1 MSKKKILVVAIVFLL
16 LGVSLVR
23 LSGDSV
29 WSPKQDETIQI
40 SFIARGK
47 KTESWSTIEQ
57 GIEQAAN
64 DLNVEITPIYL
75 SSENDASEQISLL
88 NREVQNGADA
98 VLIAPANSEDLRAPI
113 EEAQK
118 QVPVVAIESTVAG
131 METLPYIGCDNVSL
145 GQALGE
151 EILASGGKGTKV
163 AILQNSLSC
172 SSVKERYQGVL
183 EVLQQYGM
191 ELSFW
196 EIPDDPTQAYETAKT
211 LLQRQDVNK
220 AVALDGA
227 TLEAV
232 ARAEKELSPPGV
244 TTVDIYGVGRT
255 NQVVSY
261 LEEKVITSIGVQN
274 EFNIGYLG
282 VKAAVDQI
290 QGNEAESATINF
302 AHCQFCGYVFSR
314 KSKAALPICPLS
326 GRRKGRY
333 RDTATCKKGTVC
345 AIGGG
350 MPCALRF
357 LRNQQPRTTDRNR
370 PDRRGNLPQRRYVYH
385 SPMR

>member
-118 QVPVVAIESTVAG
+118 HVPVVAIESTVAG

-172 SSVKERYQGVL
+172 SSVKERYRGVL

-220 AVALDGA
+220 AVA
-227 TLEAV
+227 
-232 ARAEKELSPPGV
+232 
-244 TTVDIYGVGRT
+244 
-255 NQVVSY
+255 
-261 LEEKVITSIGVQN
+261 
-274 EFNIGYLG
+274 
-282 VKAAVDQI
+282 
-290 QGNEAESATINF
+290 
-302 AHCQFCGYVFSR
+302 
-314 KSKAALPICPLS
+314 
-326 GRRKGRY
+326 
-333 RDTATCKKGTVC
+333 
-345 AIGGG
+345 
-350 MPCALRF
+350 
-357 LRNQQPRTTDRNR
+357 
-370 PDRRGNLPQRRYVYH
+370 
-385 SPMR
+385 

>member
-16 LGVSLVR
+16 LGISLVR

-118 QVPVVAIESTVAG
+118 HVPVVAIESTVAG

-163 AILQNSLSC
+163 AILQSSLSC

-191 ELSFW
+191 ELGFW

-282 VKAAVDQI
+282 VEAAVDQI

-302 AHCQFCGYVFSR
+302 AIVNSADMYS
-314 KSKAALPICPLS
+314 PE
-326 GRRKGRY
+326 
-333 RDTATCKKGTVC
+333 
-345 AIGGG
+345 
-350 MPCALRF
+350 
-357 LRNQQPRTTDRNR
+357 NQRLLFPFVR
-370 PDRRGNLPQRRYVYH
+370 
-385 SPMR
+385 

>member
-1 MSKKKILVVAIVFLL
+1 
-16 LGVSLVR
+16 
-23 LSGDSV
+23 
-29 WSPKQDETIQI
+29 
-40 SFIARGK
+40 
-47 KTESWSTIEQ
+47 
-57 GIEQAAN
+57 
-64 DLNVEITPIYL
+64 
-75 SSENDASEQISLL
+75 
-88 NREVQNGADA
+88 
-98 VLIAPANSEDLRAPI
+98 
-113 EEAQK
+113 
-118 QVPVVAIESTVAG
+118 
-131 METLPYIGCDNVSL
+131 
-145 GQALGE
+145 
-151 EILASGGKGTKV
+151 
-163 AILQNSLSC
+163 
-172 SSVKERYQGVL
+172 
-183 EVLQQYGM
+183 M

-302 AHCQFCGYVFSR
+302 AIVNSADMYS
-314 KSKAALPICPLS
+314 PE
-326 GRRKGRY
+326 
-333 RDTATCKKGTVC
+333 
-345 AIGGG
+345 
-350 MPCALRF
+350 
-357 LRNQQPRTTDRNR
+357 NQRLLFPFVR
-370 PDRRGNLPQRRYVYH
+370 
-385 SPMR
+385 

>member
-131 METLPYIGCDNVSL
+131 METLPYIGATMS
-145 GQALGE
+145 ALGS
-151 EILASGGKGTKV
+151 AGGGNPCQRGQRHQSRDFTK
-163 AILQNSLSC
+163 QP
-172 SSVKERYQGVL
+172 
-183 EVLQQYGM
+183 
-191 ELSFW
+191 F
-196 EIPDDPTQAYETAKT
+196 
-211 LLQRQDVNK
+211 LLQCEG
-220 AVALDGA
+220 AL
-227 TLEAV
+227 
-232 ARAEKELSPPGV
+232 PGR
-244 TTVDIYGVGRT
+244 VGS
-255 NQVVSY
+255 V
-261 LEEKVITSIGVQN
+261 
-274 EFNIGYLG
+274 
-282 VKAAVDQI
+282 
-290 QGNEAESATINF
+290 ATIWD
-302 AHCQFCGYVFSR
+302 GIG
-314 KSKAALPICPLS
+314 LLGDP
-326 GRRKGRY
+326 GRSNAG
-333 RDTATCKKGTVC
+333 
-345 AIGGG
+345 
-350 MPCALRF
+350 L
-357 LRNQQPRTTDRNR
+357 
-370 PDRRGNLPQRRYVYH
+370 
-385 SPMR
+385 